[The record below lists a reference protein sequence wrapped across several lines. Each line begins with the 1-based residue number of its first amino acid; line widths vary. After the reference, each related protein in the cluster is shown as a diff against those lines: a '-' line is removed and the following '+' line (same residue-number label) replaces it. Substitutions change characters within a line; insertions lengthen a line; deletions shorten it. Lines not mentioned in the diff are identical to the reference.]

1 MIYKILVVED
11 EEDIR
16 EVVSQYLRVEGYEVT
31 EAESGLKALSYFNKQ
46 DFDLIVSDVMM
57 PGIDGF
63 EMLKTIRMV
72 SNIPVIMLTAKAEE
86 IDRLKGFETGVD
98 DYMTK
103 PFSPK
108 ELVMR
113 VKVWLKRIYGEES
126 NLLKVGPFSMDVN
139 KMMLTKNNEVI
150 ELTAKEFEIMQFF
163 MQNKAQVFSRE
174 TIIDKI
180 FGYDYEGYSRNID
193 AMIKKIRQKIETDS
207 KNPEFLKTKYGAG
220 YVFGGE

>member
-1 MIYKILVVED
+1 
-11 EEDIR
+11 
-16 EVVSQYLRVEGYEVT
+16 
-31 EAESGLKALSYFNKQ
+31 
-46 DFDLIVSDVMM
+46 
-57 PGIDGF
+57 
-63 EMLKTIRMV
+63 
-72 SNIPVIMLTAKAEE
+72 
-86 IDRLKGFETGVD
+86 
-98 DYMTK
+98 
-103 PFSPK
+103 
-108 ELVMR
+108 MR

-126 NLLKVGPFSMDVN
+126 NLLKVGPFSMDIN

-150 ELTAKEFEIMQFF
+150 ELTAKEFEIMRFF

-174 TIIDKI
+174 AIIDKI

>member
-31 EAESGLKALSYFNKQ
+31 EAENGLKALSYFNKQ
-46 DFDLIVSDVMM
+46 DFDLIISDVMM

-63 EMLKTIRMV
+63 EMLKTIRIV

-113 VKVWLKRIYGEES
+113 VKVWLKRIYAEES

-174 TIIDKI
+174 AIIDKI